1 MLISISR
8 DDNLKHNY
16 IHFREAS
23 IRTIHI
29 IGQEILQEFAEGYR
43 ENIGAD
49 TALEYVMEGNFVER
63 YRMKMSGSRQ
73 KIKLLIVIVVW
84 CK

>member
-1 MLISISR
+1 MSILISR
-8 DDNLKHNY
+8 DDNLKSNY
-16 IHFREAS
+16 IHFHKAS
-23 IRTIHI
+23 IQTIHV
-29 IGQEILQEFAEGYR
+29 IGQEILREFAEGYR
-43 ENIGAD
+43 GKYWSR
-49 TALEYVMEGNFVER
+49 TALNYVMEGNFVER